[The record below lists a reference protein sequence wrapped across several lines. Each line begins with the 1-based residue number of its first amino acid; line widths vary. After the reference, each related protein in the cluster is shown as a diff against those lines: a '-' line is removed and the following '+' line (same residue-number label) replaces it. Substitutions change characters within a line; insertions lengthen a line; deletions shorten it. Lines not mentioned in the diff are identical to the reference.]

1 MLTVIVTGGIGSGK
15 SAVCALLRK
24 RGIPVY
30 DSDSRV
36 KELYVCRRSLVPRLE
51 KALGSPLRQADGTLD
66 KARLAALIFSDEAAR
81 ETLESIVYPI
91 LLEDFKRWRSRQKA
105 PFVVLESAIILTKP
119 VFDGL
124 ADAVVLVEAPDEL
137 RIQRTMHR
145 DGTTRKEVLQRMKA
159 QSVPEAKTGY
169 IRLENNGGLEA
180 LSDKVNQ
187 LFFDKNGYICK
198 LITSTHF
205 EPEGRK

>member
-36 KELYVCRRSLVPRLE
+36 KELYASRRSLLPRLE

-91 LLEDFKRWRSRQKA
+91 LLKDFQRWRSRQKA
-105 PFVVLESAIILTKP
+105 PFVVLESAIILSKP

-124 ADAVVLVEAPDEL
+124 AGAVVLVDAPEDI
-137 RIQRTMHR
+137 RIQRVMQR
-145 DGTTRKEVLQRMKA
+145 DGLSREAVVRRLSAQTLPLEKVDVVL
-159 QSVPEAKTGY
+159 P
-169 IRLENNGGLEA
+169 NGGSSEE
-180 LSDKVNQ
+180 LSAAVDHV
-187 LFFDKNGYICK
+187 FFEKNSYICK
-198 LITSTHF
+198 LL
-205 EPEGRK
+205 ED

>member
-15 SAVCALLRK
+15 SAVCALLGK

-36 KELYVCRRSLVPRLE
+36 KELYACRRSLVPQLE

-81 ETLESIVYPI
+81 ETLESIVYPVI
-91 LLEDFKRWRSRQKA
+91 LKDFLRWRSRRKA
-105 PFVVLESAIILTKP
+105 PFVVLESAIILSKP

-124 ADAVVLVEAPDEL
+124 ADAVVLVDAPEEL
-137 RIQRTMHR
+137 RIQRVMQR
-145 DGTTRKEVLQRMKA
+145 DNLSREEVLRRISA
-159 QSVPEAKTGY
+159 QDLPREKMDVVLLNEGSPE
-169 IRLENNGGLEA
+169 E
-180 LSDKVNQ
+180 LSAAVERV
-187 LFFDKNGYICK
+187 FFDKNSYICK
-198 LITSTHF
+198 LL
-205 EPEGRK
+205 ED